1 MSWKKKGG
9 LNYNESKRGV
19 SDYEGNLYNKLVVND
34 LSVNNIIN
42 VDESVG
48 INYPATLLD
57 LSIPKNK
64 QILLSVGGNYK
75 QTGST
80 LEIFNQEST
89 NNNGATQKHALVH
102 TVDDILQIN
111 PNQDYEKSLHIYSSA
126 DYPTKIYGNLDISAN
141 NVNIY
146 GVTESSRSIEYYTF
160 PVDGQDTDFDLATF
174 DVSNNFSNL
183 VIDGSLNVTNKVY
196 LQDSDISASSLAE
209 LYKNSEVK
217 INNITYTNLDTDT
230 MTNEINSN
238 NKEAMAHNELDRL
251 VINGNKDYTGGVHI
265 KGGKYNHNIFLDGNV
280 QIGYCTQTVA
290 TEVQYTDENGN
301 VFTSTDYGRQTDNE
315 SYNKA
320 FTSGPFP
327 NDVTWVEDN
336 TTNNFSGGYK
346 VDIAG
351 SCRIR
356 GDLLYL
362 DGNLIVE
369 GSKVVLNK
377 ETTWTSAEHVLIND
391 TLLVGYPQTIMSGST
406 SSNLSGPTSQFA
418 SADIRGSLV
427 NRNDLFLG
435 DPYSRTNYRFNDY
448 ETNTNNGRVYG
459 SIYFANCN
467 NDSLDTIAT
476 DSERDI
482 QTLTVN
488 DYKYSGIVKRMLTY
502 GTNYGTELLLY
513 NYKYPQNIQLQNAEQ
528 SIYYNTGDRIR
539 LFGGAIRFDTFNT
552 ELEPDSTVTN
562 SDGAVEYINHFN
574 DQMYTRMIISGNGN
588 IGIGDKFKTISVNN
602 EPVVKLEIDSTDAI
616 KIPTG
621 TTAQRPT
628 LTGNGFIRFNSDTN
642 KFEGYNG
649 STHGWETLDGVTNAD
664 RTAYITAEENIDQI
678 DFYAPDEVDGVGT
691 IKMKINKEGVEVIGQ
706 LISSG
711 PINVGS
717 ELGIG
722 IVQPESVFHVKGESP
737 ILIVEDTNASET
749 KGQVCFTDNEKAWS
763 MIRGTGTS
771 ADGGSLRFHTINS
784 NPTAGINYPF
794 GDPIENDDDLIER
807 MIIDC
812 NGNIG
817 IATSTPQYSLDIT
830 NSGEIRTGKIYF
842 NTNDHYVGTMDNQLA
857 LFGTNVNG
865 IGFYTADQA
874 NNVIGNAKMTI
885 QQNGN
890 IGIGTTSPKACL
902 QTFNDNGLTISPSTS
917 TGERTAVLRLG
928 QPQSE
933 NHDAYC
939 SKITST
945 NNIDN
950 NFNSDLR
957 FYTSIGNNSV
967 ASEKMSILSDG
978 NVGIGNVNPEYKLD
992 VDGDIRL
999 TGSLIYEGQ
1008 IGISDGQGGTSYQAN
1023 WILDNDN
1030 GANYM
1035 AGFIGIGTITPFA
1048 PLHVKYSSHDGNTQ
1062 KIGFIIENLE
1072 DVNDINTPD
1081 YDAAMMLKAK
1091 QSGECEIIF
1100 NHDDFN
1106 RWSLHTEDDVSGNL
1120 FVINYNPDV
1129 QDFNNN
1135 NLSTTK
1141 YSKFGFNTDNPLN
1154 TYHFYGAG
1162 GPTYNE
1168 GSISISSLVSNSGG
1182 ERIASIV
1189 LGSHISENNL
1199 NYSSKIAS
1207 YNNPSDS
1214 GNQFK
1219 SDLRFYTCN
1228 SFGSTNEKMRI
1239 TSVGDIGIGIINPNE
1254 RLEVD
1259 GNIKGSTFITTS
1271 DSRHKENICNLENP
1285 LDKICSIRG
1294 VNFNF
1299 KNDKNQKHAGILAQ
1313 EVDTI
1318 IPEAINKKDDDKWCA
1333 NYSTFVGYLIESVKT
1348 LKKENDNQ
1356 NVKIENLESKLE
1368 AQEQLIQKL
1377 MEKIDIT

>member
-1 MSWKKKGG
+1 MSWKKIGG
-9 LNYNESKRGV
+9 LNYNESKRSV

-48 INYPATLLD
+48 INYPATQLD

-75 QTGST
+75 QTGSV
-80 LEIFNQEST
+80 LEIFNQDST
-89 NNNGATQKHALVH
+89 NNNNAAQKHALVH
-102 TVDDILQIN
+102 TNDDILQIN
-111 PNQDYEKSLHIYSSA
+111 PNQDYEKSLHIYSSTN
-126 DYPTKIYGNLDISAN
+126 YPTKIYGNLDISAN

-160 PVDGQDTDFDLATF
+160 PVDGQDTDFDLASF

-183 VIDGSLNVTNKVY
+183 VIDGSLNITNSVY
-196 LQDSDISASSLAE
+196 LQDVDISASSLAE
-209 LYKNSEVK
+209 LYKNSEVL
-217 INNITYTNLDTDT
+217 INNVTYTNLNVDT
-230 MTNEINSN
+230 MTSEINSS

-290 TEVQYTDENGN
+290 TDVTYTDENG
-301 VFTSTDYGRQTDNE
+301 VSFTATDYGVQTNNE

-327 NDVTWVEDN
+327 NDVTWVEDA
-336 TTNNFSGGYK
+336 TTNNFTGGYK

-356 GDLLYL
+356 GNLLYL

-369 GSKVVLNK
+369 GSKVILNK
-377 ETTWTSAEHVLIND
+377 EVTWTSAEHILVND

-406 SSNLSGPTSQFA
+406 SSSLSGPTSQVA
-418 SADIRGSLV
+418 SVDIQGSIV

-448 ETNTNNGRVYG
+448 ETDTNNGRVYG

-476 DSERDI
+476 DSQRDI

-502 GTNYGTELLLY
+502 EANYGTELLLY

-528 SIYYNTGDRIR
+528 SDYYNSGDRIR

-552 ELEPDSTVTN
+552 ELEPDST
-562 SDGAVEYINHFN
+562 DNHFN
-574 DQMYTRMIISGNGN
+574 DQMYTRMVISGSGN

-621 TTAQRPT
+621 TSAQRPT
-628 LTGNGFIRFNSDTN
+628 LTGSGFIRFNSDTN

-649 STHGWETLDGVTNAD
+649 STHGWEALDGVTNAN
-664 RTAYITAEENIDQI
+664 RTAYITAEDNTDQI
-678 DFYAPDEVDGVGT
+678 DFYAPDVVDGAGT
-691 IKMKINKEGVEVIGQ
+691 LKMKINKEGVEILGQ

-722 IVQPESVFHVKGESP
+722 IVQPASVFHVKGNTP

-749 KGQVCFTDNEKAWS
+749 KGQICFTDDEKAWS
-763 MIRGTGTS
+763 MIRATGTS
-771 ADGGSLRFHTINS
+771 ADGGMLRFHTINS
-784 NPTAGINYPF
+784 STPSGTNYPF

-807 MIIDC
+807 MIITSS
-812 NGNIG
+812 GNVG
-817 IATSTPQYSLDIT
+817 IATSTPQYNLDIG

-842 NTNDHYVGTMDNQLA
+842 NTNDHYVGTMNNQLA

-865 IGFYTADQA
+865 IGFYTADQSD
-874 NNVIGNAKMTI
+874 NVIGNAKMTI
-885 QQNGN
+885 LQNGN
-890 IGIGTTSPKACL
+890 IGIGTTSPKASL
-902 QTFNDNGLTISPSTS
+902 QIFNDNGLTISPSTS
-917 TGERTAVLRLG
+917 SGQRTAVLRLG
-928 QPQSE
+928 QPYDE
-933 NHDAYC
+933 DHDAYC

-957 FYTSIGNNSV
+957 FYTSIGDNAI
-967 ASEKMSILSDG
+967 ASERMCILSDG
-978 NVGIGNVNPEYKLD
+978 NVGIGTINPAHKLD
-992 VDGDIRL
+992 VDGDIHL
-999 TGSLIYEGQ
+999 SGNLIYEGQ
-1008 IGISDGQGGTSYQAN
+1008 IGISDGEGGTAYQAN
-1023 WILDNDN
+1023 WIVDNNN

-1035 AGFIGIGTITPFA
+1035 GGFIGIGITTPSA
-1048 PLHVKYSSHDGNTQ
+1048 PLHIKYSSHTGNIQ
-1062 KIGFIIENLE
+1062 KIGFILENLE
-1072 DVNDINTPD
+1072 DVDDVNTPD

-1091 QSGECEIIF
+1091 QSGECEILF
-1100 NHDDFN
+1100 NHDDYN
-1106 RWSLHTEDDVSGNL
+1106 KWSLHTENDVSGNL
-1120 FVINYNPDV
+1120 FVINYNPDI
-1129 QDFNNN
+1129 QDFTNN
-1135 NLSTTK
+1135 NLSTSK

-1162 GPTYNE
+1162 GSTYNE
-1168 GSISISSLVSNSGG
+1168 GSISISSLVSNAGG

-1189 LGSHISENNL
+1189 LGSHILENNL

-1207 YNNPSDS
+1207 YNNPSDP
-1214 GNQFK
+1214 GNQYN

-1228 SFGSTNEKMRI
+1228 GLGSTNEKMRI
-1239 TSVGDIGIGIINPNE
+1239 TSIGDIGIGIINPNE
-1254 RLEVD
+1254 KLEVN
-1259 GNIKGSTFITTS
+1259 GNIKASSFITTS
-1271 DSRHKENICNLENP
+1271 DSRHKENICNLENS
-1285 LDKICSIRG
+1285 LEKICSIRG

-1299 KNDKNQKHAGILAQ
+1299 KDDENQKHAGILAQ
-1313 EVDTI
+1313 EVDSV
-1318 IPEAINKKDDDKWCA
+1318 IPEAINKKDDEKWCV
-1333 NYSTFVGYLIESVKT
+1333 NYNTFVGYLIESVKT
-1348 LKKENDNQ
+1348 LKKENVGQ
-1356 NVKIENLESKLE
+1356 NVKIRVLESKLE
-1368 AQEQLIQKL
+1368 KQQQLIQKL

>member
-1 MSWKKKGG
+1 MSWKKIGG
-9 LNYNESKRGV
+9 LNYNESKRSV

-48 INYPATLLD
+48 INYPATQLD

-75 QTGST
+75 QTGSV
-80 LEIFNQEST
+80 LEIFNQDST
-89 NNNGATQKHALVH
+89 NNNNAAQKHALVH
-102 TVDDILQIN
+102 TNDDILQIN
-111 PNQDYEKSLHIYSSA
+111 PNQDYEKSLHIYSSTN
-126 DYPTKIYGNLDISAN
+126 YPTKIYGNLDISAN

-160 PVDGQDTDFDLATF
+160 PVDGQDTDFDLASF

-183 VIDGSLNVTNKVY
+183 VIDGSLNITNSVY
-196 LQDSDISASSLAE
+196 LQDVDISASSLAE
-209 LYKNSEVK
+209 LYKNSEVL
-217 INNITYTNLDTDT
+217 INNVTYTNLNVDT
-230 MTNEINSN
+230 MTSEINSS

-290 TEVQYTDENGN
+290 TDVTYTDENG
-301 VFTSTDYGRQTDNE
+301 VSFTATDYGVQTNNE

-327 NDVTWVEDN
+327 NDVTWVEDA
-336 TTNNFSGGYK
+336 TTNNFTGGYK

-356 GDLLYL
+356 GNLLYL

-369 GSKVVLNK
+369 GSKVILNK
-377 ETTWTSAEHVLIND
+377 EVTWTSAEHILVND

-406 SSNLSGPTSQFA
+406 SSSLSGPTSQVA
-418 SADIRGSLV
+418 SVDIQGSIV

-448 ETNTNNGRVYG
+448 ETDTNNGRVYG

-476 DSERDI
+476 DSQRDI

-502 GTNYGTELLLY
+502 EANYGTELLLY

-528 SIYYNTGDRIR
+528 SDYYNSGDRIR

-552 ELEPDSTVTN
+552 ELEPDST
-562 SDGAVEYINHFN
+562 DNHFN
-574 DQMYTRMIISGNGN
+574 DQMYTRMVISGSGN

-621 TTAQRPT
+621 TSAQRPT
-628 LTGNGFIRFNSDTN
+628 LTGSGFIRFNSDTN

-649 STHGWETLDGVTNAD
+649 STHGWEALDGVTNAN
-664 RTAYITAEENIDQI
+664 RTAYITAEDNTDQI
-678 DFYAPDEVDGVGT
+678 DFYAPDVVDGAGT
-691 IKMKINKEGVEVIGQ
+691 LKMKINKEGVEILGQ

-722 IVQPESVFHVKGESP
+722 IVQPASVFHVKGNTP

-749 KGQVCFTDNEKAWS
+749 KGQICFTDDEKAWS
-763 MIRGTGTS
+763 MIRATGTS
-771 ADGGSLRFHTINS
+771 ADGGMLRFHTINS
-784 NPTAGINYPF
+784 STPSGTNYPF

-807 MIIDC
+807 MIITSS
-812 NGNIG
+812 GNVG
-817 IATSTPQYSLDIT
+817 IATSTPQYNLDIG

-842 NTNDHYVGTMDNQLA
+842 NTNDHYVGTMNNQLA

-865 IGFYTADQA
+865 IGFYTADQSD
-874 NNVIGNAKMTI
+874 NVIGNAKMTI
-885 QQNGN
+885 LQNGN
-890 IGIGTTSPKACL
+890 IGIGTTSPKASL
-902 QTFNDNGLTISPSTS
+902 QIFNDNGLTISPSTS
-917 TGERTAVLRLG
+917 SGQRTAVLRLG
-928 QPQSE
+928 QPHDE
-933 NHDAYC
+933 DHDAYC

-957 FYTSIGNNSV
+957 FYTSIGDNAI
-967 ASEKMSILSDG
+967 ASERMCILSDG
-978 NVGIGNVNPEYKLD
+978 NVGIGTINPAHKLD
-992 VDGDIRL
+992 VDGDIHL
-999 TGSLIYEGQ
+999 SGNLIYEGQ
-1008 IGISDGQGGTSYQAN
+1008 IGISDGEGGTAYQAN
-1023 WILDNDN
+1023 WIVDNNN

-1035 AGFIGIGTITPFA
+1035 GGFIGIGITTPSA
-1048 PLHVKYSSHDGNTQ
+1048 PLHIKYSSHTGNIQ
-1062 KIGFIIENLE
+1062 KIGFILENLE
-1072 DVNDINTPD
+1072 DVDDVNTPD

-1091 QSGECEIIF
+1091 QSGECEILF
-1100 NHDDFN
+1100 NHDDYN
-1106 RWSLHTEDDVSGNL
+1106 KWSLHTENDVSGNL
-1120 FVINYNPDV
+1120 FVINYNPDI
-1129 QDFNNN
+1129 QDFTNN
-1135 NLSTTK
+1135 NLSTSK

-1168 GSISISSLVSNSGG
+1168 GSISISSLVSNAGG

-1189 LGSHISENNL
+1189 LGSHILENNL

-1214 GNQFK
+1214 GNQYN

-1228 SFGSTNEKMRI
+1228 GSGSTNEKMRI
-1239 TSVGDIGIGIINPNE
+1239 TSIGDIGIGIINPNE
-1254 RLEVD
+1254 KLEVN
-1259 GNIKGSTFITTS
+1259 GNIKASSFITTS
-1271 DSRHKENICNLENP
+1271 DSRHKENICNLENS
-1285 LDKICSIRG
+1285 LEKICSIRG

-1299 KNDKNQKHAGILAQ
+1299 KDDENQKHAGILAQ
-1313 EVDTI
+1313 EVDSV
-1318 IPEAINKKDDDKWCA
+1318 IPEAINKKDDEKWCV
-1333 NYSTFVGYLIESVKT
+1333 NYNTFVGYLIESVKT
-1348 LKKENDNQ
+1348 LKKENVGQ
-1356 NVKIENLESKLE
+1356 NVKIRVLESKLE
-1368 AQEQLIQKL
+1368 KQQQLIQKL